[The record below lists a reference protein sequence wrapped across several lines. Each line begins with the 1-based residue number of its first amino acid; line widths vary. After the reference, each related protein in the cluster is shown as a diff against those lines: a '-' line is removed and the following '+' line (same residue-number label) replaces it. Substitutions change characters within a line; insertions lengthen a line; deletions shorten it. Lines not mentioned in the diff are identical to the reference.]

1 MGESSREM
9 LGGGDPACVDDC
21 PSVEN
26 YDRSV
31 FREEEEVDERNHL
44 GESNSSNGG
53 SSLIVSSKEPCH
65 SLMQRGQ
72 ALQSLIHLET
82 VDGDINEV
90 EREVALLSP
99 LVQREVKLHGRG
111 SSRDFPVVLPKQVS
125 PGALK
130 LILDYCRFHG
140 VPGRSDKER
149 KVFDERFVRL
159 DTRRLCELTSAA
171 DSMDMKPLGDLTS
184 RALARMIE
192 GKTPEQI
199 REIFHLPDDLTEEE
213 KLEPVKIT
221 TDDPR
226 IRLLNRL
233 YARKRKELQEKKLL
247 KSGLMESGQRQV
259 RDERSVEDLVSFID
273 GNNKNNRLGK
283 GKRNKN
289 RRKKETTEEN
299 TMSRPKANSSMTAA
313 TVNVTLGKEKAVQ
326 LSTMGRMASRVGS
339 GGLENSSSRVPSRDH
354 DNKVFEDAEFDD
366 DDDFD
371 PALKEIVDKEVEDFA
386 RRLNSNWLKHTEDI
400 LTLADS
406 TQEHRISEPSSVAS
420 IATGSNVRD
429 RGSAFYE
436 KGHMGNGHSVGSIP
450 KDNKQ
455 IIPQQA
461 R

>member
-1 MGESSREM
+1 M
-9 LGGGDPACVDDC
+9 
-21 PSVEN
+21 
-26 YDRSV
+26 
-31 FREEEEVDERNHL
+31 
-44 GESNSSNGG
+44 
-53 SSLIVSSKEPCH
+53 
-65 SLMQRGQ
+65 
-72 ALQSLIHLET
+72 
-82 VDGDINEV
+82 
-90 EREVALLSP
+90 
-99 LVQREVKLHGRG
+99 
-111 SSRDFPVVLPKQVS
+111 QVS

-299 TMSRPKANSSMTAA
+299 TMSRPQANASMTTA

-326 LSTMGRMASRVGS
+326 LSTMGRMASRIGS

>member
-1 MGESSREM
+1 
-9 LGGGDPACVDDC
+9 
-21 PSVEN
+21 
-26 YDRSV
+26 
-31 FREEEEVDERNHL
+31 
-44 GESNSSNGG
+44 
-53 SSLIVSSKEPCH
+53 
-65 SLMQRGQ
+65 
-72 ALQSLIHLET
+72 
-82 VDGDINEV
+82 
-90 EREVALLSP
+90 
-99 LVQREVKLHGRG
+99 
-111 SSRDFPVVLPKQVS
+111 VS

-140 VPGRSDKER
+140 VPGRSDKEH

-299 TMSRPKANSSMTAA
+299 TMSRPQANASMTAA
-313 TVNVTLGKEKAVQ
+313 TVNLTLGKEKAVQ
-326 LSTMGRMASRVGS
+326 LSTMGRMASRIGS
-339 GGLENSSSRVPSRDH
+339 DGLENSSSRVPSRDH

-406 TQEHRISEPSSVAS
+406 TQEHRISDPSSVAS
-420 IATGSNVRD
+420 SATGSNVQD